1 MKGRIDVFDTV
12 SIPATGA
19 RIFFV
24 RHGEVHNPGTIFYG
38 RLPRFRLSTLGE
50 RQAEATGRVL
60 AGEPLA
66 AIYTSPLL
74 RARQTGRI
82 IAREHPAIPVK
93 TTRAIVEIRS
103 RLQGT
108 STETLD
114 ATGWNFYEPRLHDDD
129 ETITDIAARIAGF
142 ARLMQRRYPGRAV
155 VAVTHG
161 DILAV
166 ARSRFSGWPLALA
179 SIRGAVYPGTASIL
193 RVTLGPELQP
203 LDVRY
208 GQPPMI
214 GTVPPMNHEGEHS
227 T

>member
-1 MKGRIDVFDTV
+1 MDVFDTV
-12 SIPATGA
+12 TIPADGA
-19 RIFFV
+19 QIFFV
-24 RHGEVHNPGTIFYG
+24 RHGEVHNPGAIFYG
-38 RLPRFRLSTLGE
+38 RLPRFRLSALGE
-50 RQAEATGRVL
+50 RQAEGAGRVL
-60 AGEPLA
+60 AGVPLA

-82 IAREHPAIPVK
+82 IARGHPAIPVK
-93 TTRAIVEIRS
+93 TTQAIVEIRS

-108 STETLD
+108 SLEALD
-114 ATGWNFYEPRLHDDD
+114 ATSWNFYEPRPYDDD
-129 ETITDIAARIAGF
+129 ETIADIAARIEGF
-142 ARLMQRRYPGRAV
+142 CHLIEHRHPGRAV

-166 ARSRFSGWPLALA
+166 ARARFSGWPLALA

-203 LDVRY
+203 LDVCY

-214 GTVPPMNHEGEHS
+214 DTVPPMNRKGEHS
-227 T
+227 R